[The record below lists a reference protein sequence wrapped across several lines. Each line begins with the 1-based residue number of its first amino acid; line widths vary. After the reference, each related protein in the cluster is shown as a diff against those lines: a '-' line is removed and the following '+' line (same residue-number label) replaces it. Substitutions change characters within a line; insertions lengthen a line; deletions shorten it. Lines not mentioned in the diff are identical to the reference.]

1 MFKCLKIG
9 KIFYMRILSGIKPS
23 GYLHLGNYLGA
34 VRNWVKLQNNK
45 KDSRLFFIAD
55 SHSLTENLLSAAEKQ
70 EQIQEMAIDLLAL
83 GLDPKKSTL
92 FIQSNIPEVFELA
105 WIFNCLTSMG
115 ELERMTQYKNKSSEQ
130 QENVNA
136 GLFTYPTLMAAD
148 ILLFKAEAVPVGD
161 DQLQHLELTR
171 ETARRFNRRYGK
183 TFPESKALLTKSA
196 RLMSLKNPLE
206 KMSKSVA
213 DSYVGVFDEPTAIF
227 EKIRGATTASNDL
240 FEKIYLVQGEIVFE
254 PSRRG
259 AEHPEFE
266 KMEAA
271 VGNLLLLL
279 QEFDPNEFK
288 SLFANNKID
297 LDRLRYS
304 ELKNHLAKAMVAYF
318 APLRQ
323 KRLDLMK
330 QKKKALK
337 VYQDGAK
344 KARAISQKTLKEVKA
359 KIGLI

>member
-34 VRNWVKLQNNK
+34 VKNWVKLQNNK
-45 KDSRLFFIAD
+45 KDSCLFFIAD
-55 SHSLTENLLSAAEKQ
+55 SHSLTENLLSASEKQ
-70 EQIQEMAIDLLAL
+70 GQIQEMTVDLLAL
-83 GLDPKKSTL
+83 GLDPRKSTL
-92 FIQSNIPEVFELA
+92 FIQSHIPEVFELA
-105 WIFNCLTSMG
+105 WIFDCLTPMG
-115 ELERMTQYKNKSSEQ
+115 ELERMTQYKDKSSR
-130 QENVNA
+130 QEANINA

-148 ILLFKAEAVPVGD
+148 VLLFKTEAVPVGD
-161 DQLQHLELTR
+161 DQSQHLELAR

-183 TFPESKALLTKSA
+183 IFPEPKALLTKSA

-206 KMSKSVA
+206 KMSKSVS
-213 DSYVGVFDEPTAIF
+213 DSYVGVFDEPTVIF

-259 AEHPEFE
+259 AEHPEFA

-271 VGNLLLLL
+271 VNNLLLLL
-279 QEFDPNEFK
+279 QEFDPNKFK

-304 ELKNHLAKAMVAYF
+304 ELKNDLAKAMVAHF

-330 QKKKALK
+330 QKKKVLK
-337 VYQDGAK
+337 IYQAGAK
-344 KARAISQKTLKEVKA
+344 KARIISQKTLKEVKG

>member
-1 MFKCLKIG
+1 MK
-9 KIFYMRILSGIKPS
+9 ILSGIQPS
-23 GYLHLGNYLGA
+23 GTVHLGNYLGA
-34 VRNWVKLQNNK
+34 IKNWVKSQDSK
-45 KDSRLFFIAD
+45 KDSRLFFIVD
-55 SHSLTENLLSAAEKQ
+55 SHSLTENLLSASEK
-70 EQIQEMAIDLLAL
+70 EKQIQEMAVDLLAL

-105 WIFNCLTSMG
+105 WIFDCLTPMG
-115 ELERMTQYKNKSSEQ
+115 ELERMTQYKDKSLRQ
-130 QENVNA
+130 KENINV
-136 GLFTYPTLMAAD
+136 GLFSYPVLMAAD
-148 ILLFKAEAVPVGD
+148 VLLFKADAVPVGE

-183 TFPESKALLTKSA
+183 TFPEPKALLTKSA

-206 KMSKSVA
+206 KMSKSIP
-213 DSYVGVFDEPTAIF
+213 DSYVGVFDEPSLIF

-259 AEHPEFE
+259 AGHPEFE

-271 VGNLLLLL
+271 VNNLLLLL
-279 QEFDPNEFK
+279 QEFDPNKFK
-288 SLFANNKID
+288 SLFSNGAID
-297 LDRLRYS
+297 LDRLRYN
-304 ELKNHLAKAMVAYF
+304 ELKNDLAKAMVTHF

-323 KRLDLMK
+323 KKLDLMK
-330 QKKKALK
+330 QKKKVLK
-337 VYQDGAK
+337 IYKDGSK
-344 KARAISQKTLKEVKA
+344 RARIISQKTLKEVKE